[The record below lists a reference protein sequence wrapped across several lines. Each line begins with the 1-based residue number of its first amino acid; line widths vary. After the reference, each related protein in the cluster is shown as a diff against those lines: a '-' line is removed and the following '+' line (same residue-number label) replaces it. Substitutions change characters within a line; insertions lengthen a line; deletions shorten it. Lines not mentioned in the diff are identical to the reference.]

1 MGKSKSVWSM
11 RKNETMNNEWI
22 RQCSVEYDTII
33 VVASRRPPTHLPTA
47 VREEDAAEAVETSV
61 VAFTKGIP
69 SLPSPRNL
77 FLQPTRQLWTPL
89 IPSRNHSLRDD
100 SGMHQGLIAFMDRMA
115 NAKGKFAK
123 DADTI
128 HLQTNQGM
136 TDPDADI
143 ATIPI
148 LSPLLNIG
156 VMSGLAVQT
165 QLA

>member
-1 MGKSKSVWSM
+1 
-11 RKNETMNNEWI
+11 
-22 RQCSVEYDTII
+22 
-33 VVASRRPPTHLPTA
+33 
-47 VREEDAAEAVETSV
+47 
-61 VAFTKGIP
+61 
-69 SLPSPRNL
+69 
-77 FLQPTRQLWTPL
+77 
-89 IPSRNHSLRDD
+89 
-100 SGMHQGLIAFMDRMA
+100 MDRMA